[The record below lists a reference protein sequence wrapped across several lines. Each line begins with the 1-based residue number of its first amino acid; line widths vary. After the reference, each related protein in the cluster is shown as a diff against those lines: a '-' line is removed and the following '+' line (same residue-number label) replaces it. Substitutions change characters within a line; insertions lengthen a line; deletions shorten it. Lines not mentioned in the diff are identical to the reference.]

1 MDRSIRFRGVA
12 RWTFSFLFF
21 LSFVS
26 SSAFLCPAQTEPSL
40 WKTVGPDGGD
50 ARAFAE
56 DPANAEHLYLG
67 GTSSWVYESQDGGA
81 RWHRLSH
88 IAFSPHSLD
97 NYIVDHIIVDP
108 EIPQRLYAAVW
119 RDDQP
124 DGGFFL
130 SEDSGHTWRSIPDMA
145 GQSIRS
151 LAQSAADPRIL
162 VAGTLQG
169 IFRSR
174 DRGLHW
180 QQISPLGSR
189 EIHEVESLAI
199 DPRDPDVIYAGTW
212 HLPWKTDDGG
222 KSWKNIKRGV
232 IDDSDVFS
240 IIIDPHQARTV
251 YISACSGIYK
261 SETSGDLF
269 HKVQGIP
276 STARR
281 TRVLRQDPL
290 HRAVVYAGTTEG
302 LYRTEDAGRTWHRL
316 TDSDVIINDIYLD
329 PTHPGRLLLAT
340 DRGGVL
346 ASEDNGSSFTSS
358 NAGFSS
364 RKVGALLV
372 TRAARPELLAGIVN
386 DKIHGGVYVSADRG
400 AGWSQLADGL
410 DGRDVFT
417 LSQSQD
423 GAILAGTSH
432 GIFRLVAQP
441 DGTRRWQMQ
450 SDIVNHGSRIV
461 TTRVNGRAVDRMQ
474 QFTLPPRELS
484 TRVASL
490 DATTDTWLAATD
502 EGLFTSI
509 DEGKSWQG
517 GIGYGAEAYESVA
530 VATGWMVAVRREG
543 AVFST
548 DRGQHWDPM
557 SLPSRIR
564 TIHAVMIAPN
574 GDLWLGAA
582 DGVYVSRD
590 HGKSWFWLDRLPF
603 HFIDDL
609 TLDSATGKVLAGSR
623 LDTRMLVIDEKT
635 FLHSSVDTG
644 YPLYRVRALGSD
656 WFAATMQNG
665 IIAHPAETHSTAP

>member
-1 MDRSIRFRGVA
+1 MDRLSNSRGA
-12 RWTFSFLFF
+12 SRWTVFLLLFSALSLF
-21 LSFVS
+21 SH
-26 SSAFLCPAQTEPSL
+26 AQLQPSL
-40 WKTVGPDGGD
+40 WRTIGPDGGD
-50 ARAFAE
+50 ARTFAS
-56 DPANAEHLYLG
+56 DPANPEHLYLG

-81 RWHRLSH
+81 SWHRLSH
-88 IAFSPHSLD
+88 IAFNPRSMD

-108 EIPQRLYAAVW
+108 EIPRHLYAAVW

-130 SEDSGHTWRSIPDMA
+130 SEDSGHSWRSIPDMD

-151 LAQSAADPRIL
+151 LAQSSADPRIL

-169 IFRSR
+169 IFRSQ

-180 QQISPLGSR
+180 QQISPVGSR

-261 SETSGDLF
+261 SETGGDLF

-281 TRVLRQDPL
+281 TRVLRQDP
-290 HRAVVYAGTTEG
+290 HNRAVVYAGTTEG
-302 LYRTEDAGRTWHRL
+302 LYRTEDAGRTWHLL
-316 TDSDVIINDIYLD
+316 TGSDLIINDIYLD
-329 PTHPGRLLLAT
+329 SSKRGRLLLAT

-346 ASEDNGSSFTSS
+346 ASDDDGHSFAPS
-358 NAGFSS
+358 NEGFSS
-364 RKVGALLV
+364 RKVGSLLV
-372 TRAARPELLAGIVN
+372 TRTAHPEMLAGIVN
-386 DKIHGGVYVSADRG
+386 DKLHGGVYATADQG
-400 AGWSQLADGL
+400 ASWHQIADGL
-410 DGRDVFT
+410 DGRDVFA

-423 GAILAGTSH
+423 GAVLAGTSH

-450 SDIVNHGSRIV
+450 SDIVNRGSRIV
-461 TTRVNGRAVDRMQ
+461 STRVNGRVVDRMQ

-484 TRVASL
+484 ARVAAL
-490 DATTDTWLAATD
+490 DASTDTWLAATD

-530 VATGWMVAVRREG
+530 ATSDWMVAVRREG

-548 DRGQHWDPM
+548 DHGQHWDPM
-557 SLPSRIR
+557 PLPSRIR

-603 HFIDDL
+603 HFMDDL
-609 TLDSATGKVLAGSR
+609 SMDPATGKVLAGSR
-623 LDTRMLVIDEKT
+623 LDTRLLVIDEKT
-635 FLHSSVDTG
+635 FLHTSIDTG
-644 YPLYRVRALGSD
+644 YPLYRVRAMGSE

-665 IIAHPAETHSTAP
+665 VIAHSADTHSAPK

>member
-1 MDRSIRFRGVA
+1 MSFRAVS
-12 RWTFSFLFF
+12 RWAVFF
-21 LSFVS
+21 LLFSTLFS
-26 SSAFLCPAQTEPSL
+26 HAQSPL
-40 WKTVGPDGGD
+40 LRWKTIGPDGGD
-50 ARAFAE
+50 ARAFAA
-56 DPANAEHLYLG
+56 DPANPKHLYLG
-67 GTSSWVYESQDGGA
+67 DTTGWVYESQNGGA
-81 RWHRLSH
+81 SWHRLSH
-88 IAFSPHSLD
+88 IAFTPRSLD
-97 NYIVDHIIVDP
+97 NYIVDHLIVDP

-124 DGGFFL
+124 DGGLFL
-130 SEDSGHTWRSIPDMA
+130 SEDGGHNWRSIPDLA

-151 LAQSAADPRIL
+151 LAQSSADPRIL
-162 VAGTLQG
+162 AAGTLQG

-180 QQISPLGSR
+180 QLISPAGSR

-212 HLPWKTDDGG
+212 HLPWKTSDGG

-261 SETSGDLF
+261 SETAGDLF

-281 TRVLRQDPL
+281 TRVLRQDPQN
-290 HRAVVYAGTTEG
+290 RAVVYAGTTEG
-302 LYRTEDAGRTWHRL
+302 LYRTEDAGRTWHLL
-316 TDSDVIINDIYLD
+316 TGSDVIINDIYLD
-329 PTHPGRLLLAT
+329 PSHRGRMLLAT

-346 ASEDNGSSFTSS
+346 ASEDSGRTFSPS

-372 TRAARPELLAGIVN
+372 TSGSHPEMLAGIVN
-386 DKIHGGVYVSADRG
+386 DKLHGGVYMTADRG
-400 AGWSQLADGL
+400 ATWSQVADGL

-417 LSQSQD
+417 LAQSQD
-423 GAILAGTSH
+423 GTILAGTSH
-432 GIFRLVAQP
+432 GIFRLAAQP
-441 DGTRRWQMQ
+441 DGSRGWQMQ

-461 TTRVNGRAVDRMQ
+461 TTHVNGRAVDRMQ

-484 TRVASL
+484 ARVAAL
-490 DATTDTWLAATD
+490 DLSTDTWLAATED
-502 EGLFTSI
+502 GLFTSI

-530 VATGWMVAVRREG
+530 VTSGWMVAVRREG

-548 DRGQHWDPM
+548 DRGQHWDPL
-557 SLPSRIR
+557 SLPARIR
-564 TIHAVMIAPN
+564 TIHAAMIAPN
-574 GDLWLGAA
+574 GDIWLGAA

-603 HFIDDL
+603 HFMDDL
-609 TLDSATGKVLAGSR
+609 SMDTATGKVLAGSR
-623 LDTRMLVIDEKT
+623 LDTRLLVIDEKT
-635 FLHSSVDTG
+635 FLHTSVDTG
-644 YPLYRVRALGSD
+644 YALYRVRAMCGG
-656 WFAATMQNG
+656 WYAATMQNG
-665 IIAHPAETHSTAP
+665 VITQPASTGSLRP